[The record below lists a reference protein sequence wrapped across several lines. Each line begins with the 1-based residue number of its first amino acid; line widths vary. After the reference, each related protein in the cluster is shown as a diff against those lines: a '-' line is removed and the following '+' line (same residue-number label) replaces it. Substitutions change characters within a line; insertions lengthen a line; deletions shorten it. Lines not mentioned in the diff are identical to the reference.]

1 MKLRVAEVRHVT
13 SDVLHLTLVHP
24 LRPTLPRWTAGAHVD
39 LRLPDGR
46 IRQYSLC
53 GDPADCSRYEVAIK
67 REAEGRGGSRW
78 VHESAAS
85 EAILHVSAPRNNFEL
100 AATAYRHV
108 LVAGG
113 IGVTPVVAMAR
124 SLKAAQADFEVH
136 FCVPSEDRAPLLPEL
151 RDICGSRLSVWSSA
165 DQRRFDPRLLGSPR
179 DGTHVY
185 ACGPQS
191 LSAAVEAA
199 LTQAEWPASQVHVEA
214 FQATAD
220 ENFKPEP
227 FDVHIAS
234 TGQILHVPADRS
246 LLDVLRTNGF
256 EIRASCEAGVCGSC
270 ECGYRSGSVIHRDKV
285 LPLSKRQDRIM
296 PCVSRARLEMTLD
309 L

>member
-1 MKLRVAEVRHVT
+1 MKLRVAAVRHVT
-13 SDVLHLTLVHP
+13 PEVLHLTLVHP
-24 LRPTLPRWTAGAHVD
+24 RRPALPAWTAGAHVD

-53 GDPADCSRYEVAIK
+53 GDPSDCSRYEVAIK
-67 REAEGRGGSRW
+67 CEAEGRGGSRW
-78 VHESAAS
+78 IHDNAAAD
-85 EAILHVSAPRNNFEL
+85 AILHVSAPRNNFEL
-100 AATAYRHV
+100 VHKARRHV
-108 LVAGG
+108 LIAGG

-124 SLKAAQADFEVH
+124 SLKAARADFEVH
-136 FCVPSEDRAPLLPEL
+136 FCVRSMDRAPLISEL
-151 RDICGSRLSVWSSA
+151 RDVSGSRLTVWSSA
-165 DQRRFDPRLLGSPR
+165 DGNRFDPRRLGSPC

-199 LTQAEWPASQVHVEA
+199 LLRAEWPAAQVHLEA

-227 FDVHIAS
+227 FDVHVVS

-246 LLDVLRTNGF
+246 LLDVLRTHGF
-256 EIRASCEAGVCGSC
+256 EIRASCEAGICGSC

-285 LPLSKRQDRIM
+285 LPLSKRQDRLM
-296 PCVSRARLEMTLD
+296 PCVSRARLAVTLD